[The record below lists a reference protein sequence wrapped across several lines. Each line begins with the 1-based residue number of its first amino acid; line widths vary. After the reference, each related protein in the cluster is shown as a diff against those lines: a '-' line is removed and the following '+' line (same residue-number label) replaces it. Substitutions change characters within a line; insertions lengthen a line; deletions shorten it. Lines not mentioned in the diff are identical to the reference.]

1 MVKSRP
7 LENDISPYFEEGVEF
22 CYDGVVDSSVL
33 LGGVRRRQ
41 NGLRFFSYTVEK
53 RVDLLDFTVAHKSRG
68 DSELLE
74 SSFPTGPV
82 VRSPE
87 VKWRW
92 RFQP

>member
-1 MVKSRP
+1 MTFLLTLKKASNFATTVSYT
-7 LENDISPYFEEGVEF
+7 I
-22 CYDGVVDSSVL
+22 DSSVL

-92 RFQP
+92 SS